1 MEARVL
7 NLHALIHHHVQ
18 TRSLTNR
25 GSLLAPGAQLHPHG
39 LRAQIHSLLNHARQV
54 LITAENLHQIRDL
67 RQVLQRRVHR
77 LTQHKLA
84 LRRQNRVHK
93 IQLVRRRRLQVRCH
107 KVRGTRNLIAHT
119 HNRDRAGIT
128 QNVQTLR
135 GGRTHPGTLLS
146 HYFSS

>member
-1 MEARVL
+1 ML

-18 TRSLTNR
+18 AGSLTNR

-39 LRAQIHSLLNHARQV
+39 LHAQIHSLLNHARQV

-77 LTQHKLA
+77 LTQNQLA

-93 IQLVRRRRLQVRCH
+93 VQLVR
-107 KVRGTRNLIAHT
+107 
-119 HNRDRAGIT
+119 
-128 QNVQTLR
+128 
-135 GGRTHPGTLLS
+135 
-146 HYFSS
+146 

>member
-1 MEARVL
+1 ML

-18 TRSLTNR
+18 ASSLTNR
-25 GSLLAPGAQLHPHG
+25 GSLLTPGAQLHPHG

-54 LITAENLHQIRDL
+54 LVTAENLHQIRDL

-93 IQLVRRRRLQVRCH
+93 IQLVRRRRLQIRRH
-107 KVRGTRNLIAHT
+107 KVGGTRNLIAHT
-119 HNRDRAGIT
+119 HNRNRAGIT